1 MVKMSIKTIPLT
13 LQDNPLY
20 WDDTK
25 LKSIIDSNTIVGYLL
40 SIKANDEMS
49 MNLYLLPPNG
59 LYEGSLESIKI
70 DQTEL
75 RNAFLQW
82 LETLSITP
90 RSFQFRNPP
99 LDLWL
104 ETRLNWIN
112 ALCIKVHQKY
122 GTDISDALSTAYMT
136 ILGLHKKGKVY
147 IGNLH
152 YLEIAIYTAIKKE
165 HYYMRN
171 RLTGCH
177 PDAIHL
183 DASPGDFSQSIEN
196 DVTDFHEII
205 TAPDWETEEERRYN
219 EIWNCMEEDLRLDFT
234 EREIDQIKLSV
245 LKGHLY
251 LPSSLY
257 RRLLAWR
264 KTHSLEDY
272 L

>member
-112 ALCIKVHQKY
+112 ALCIK
-122 GTDISDALSTAYMT
+122 STP
-136 ILGLHKKGKVY
+136 KVWY
-147 IGNLH
+147 
-152 YLEIAIYTAIKKE
+152 
-165 HYYMRN
+165 
-171 RLTGCH
+171 
-177 PDAIHL
+177 
-183 DASPGDFSQSIEN
+183 
-196 DVTDFHEII
+196 
-205 TAPDWETEEERRYN
+205 
-219 EIWNCMEEDLRLDFT
+219 
-234 EREIDQIKLSV
+234 
-245 LKGHLY
+245 
-251 LPSSLY
+251 
-257 RRLLAWR
+257 
-264 KTHSLEDY
+264 
-272 L
+272 